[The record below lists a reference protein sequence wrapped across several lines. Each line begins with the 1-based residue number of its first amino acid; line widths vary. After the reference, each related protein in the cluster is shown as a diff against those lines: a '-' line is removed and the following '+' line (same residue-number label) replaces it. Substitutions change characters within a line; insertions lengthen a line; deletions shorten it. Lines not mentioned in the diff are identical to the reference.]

1 MDGVPRHIAHAVG
14 CTLLCVVLLAL
25 TAGKPAAGE
34 ASTLTDADPA
44 LVTVATEGCVLPAAA
59 GHAHAPGDPAWIG
72 HTEQELA
79 EALGPPSFSLGKP
92 MFVDD
97 GRTYEIDVYTSPQP
111 SSPGCID
118 AYVHNPCGAI
128 YGYYCR

>member
-1 MDGVPRHIAHAVG
+1 MDGVPRRITHVVFRL
-14 CTLLCVVLLAL
+14 LLCLAL
-25 TAGKPAAGE
+25 LPPAAGTSPAWAANE
-34 ASTLTDADPA
+34 PDADSG
-44 LVTVATEGCVLPAAA
+44 LVTVTAEGCVLPAAA
-59 GHAHAPGDPAWIG
+59 GHAHAPGDPAWVG
-72 HTEQELA
+72 HTEQELS

-97 GRTYEIDVYTSPQP
+97 GRTYEIDVYTAPQP

-118 AYVHNPCGAI
+118 AYVHNPCGEI